1 MLKTS
6 KLRLQTQLSIDSF
19 QGDFSLSD
27 ERQVYW
33 NSWMLLNN
41 IVNSR
46 KHKVKLRLGMDR
58 LGFTF
63 DSCKRL
69 LRAIVE
75 SAIQ

>member
-1 MLKTS
+1 
-6 KLRLQTQLSIDSF
+6 
-19 QGDFSLSD
+19 
-27 ERQVYW
+27 
-33 NSWMLLNN
+33 MLLNN

-58 LGFTF
+58 LRFTF